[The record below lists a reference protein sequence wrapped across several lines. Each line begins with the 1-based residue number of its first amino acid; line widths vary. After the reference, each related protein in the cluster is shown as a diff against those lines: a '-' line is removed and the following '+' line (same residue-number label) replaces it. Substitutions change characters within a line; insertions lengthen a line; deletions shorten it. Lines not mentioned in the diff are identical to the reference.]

1 MAEGN
6 LIELIK
12 ELRERTGAGLMDC
25 KGALLAN
32 DCDLDRASD
41 YLREKGLAKAAKKA
55 SRIAAEGLAIAKR
68 CERCG
73 SVVVLEV
80 NCETDFVAKGD
91 AFRALVD
98 EVASVILEKR
108 PANVEEAKELTSELF
123 ADATVKMG
131 EKFDLR
137 RFVVLDSK
145 DSAYIASYIHMGGKI
160 AVAVALDKEDAELGK
175 GLAMHIAA
183 NNPQYLSLDDVAPSE
198 VAHEKEVQLEAAKN
212 DPKLADKPAEML
224 AKIIDAKVTKYYS
237 EMVLGSQIFLMD
249 DSKTV
254 AQVLKEKGI
263 NVLKF
268 VRYQVGEGIEK
279 RKDDFASEVMNEVNK

>member
-1 MAEGN
+1 MAAN
-6 LIELIK
+6 LIDLIK

-32 DCDLDRASD
+32 DCDLDKASD

-55 SRIAAEGLAIAKR
+55 SRIAAEGL
-68 CERCG
+68 
-73 SVVVLEV
+73 
-80 NCETDFVAKGD
+80 
-91 AFRALVD
+91 FRELVD
-98 EVASVILEKR
+98 AVADIILAKR

-137 RFVVLDSK
+137 RFDIFDSE

-183 NNPQYLSLDDVAPSE
+183 NNPQYLSLNDVAPSE

-212 DPKLADKPAEML
+212 DPKLAGKPAEML

-237 EMVLGSQIFLMD
+237 EMVLGSQVFLMD

-254 AQVLKEKGI
+254 AQALKEKGV
-263 NVLKF
+263 NVLRF

>member
-1 MAEGN
+1 MAES
-6 LIELIK
+6 LIDLIK
-12 ELRERTGAGLMDC
+12 VLRDRTGAGLMDC

-32 DCDLDRASD
+32 DCNLDKATD
-41 YLREKGLAKAAKKA
+41 WLREKGLAKAAKKA
-55 SRIAAEGLAIAKR
+55 DRIAAEGLAITKV
-68 CERCG
+68 CEKCG
-73 SVVVLEV
+73 CVVVLEV

-91 AFRALVD
+91 AFRALV
-98 EVASVILEKR
+98 EGCAELILKNR
-108 PANVEEAKELTSELF
+108 PASLEAAKELTKDLF
-123 ADATVKMG
+123 TDATVKMG

-137 RFVVLDSK
+137 RFVILDK
-145 DSAYIASYIHMGGKI
+145 ANYACIASYIHMGGKI

-183 NNPQYLSLDDVAPSE
+183 NNPQYLSLNDVNAADVE
-198 VAHEKEVQLEAAKN
+198 HEKQVQLEAAKN
-212 DPKLADKPAEML
+212 DPKLAGKPAEML

-237 EMVLGSQIFLMD
+237 EMVLGSQAFLMD

-254 AQVLKEKGI
+254 AQVLKEKGV

-279 RKDDFASEVMNEVNK
+279 RQDDFANEVMSQMK

>member
-12 ELRERTGAGLMDC
+12 ILRDRTGAGLMDC

-32 DCDLDRASD
+32 DCDLDKAGD
-41 YLREKGLAKAAKKA
+41 WLREKGLAKAAKKA
-55 SRIAAEGLAIAKR
+55 DRIAAEGLAIAR
-68 CERCG
+68 TCEKCG

-91 AFRALVD
+91 AFRELVNN
-98 EVASVILEKR
+98 VADIILKER
-108 PANVEEAKELTSELF
+108 PANVEAAKELTSSLF

-137 RFVVLDSK
+137 RFVIFDSNNFPF
-145 DSAYIASYIHMGGKI
+145 IASYIHMGGKI

-183 NNPQYLSLDDVAPSE
+183 NNPQYLSLNDVAASE
-198 VAHEKEVQLEAAKN
+198 VEHEKSVQLEAAKN
-212 DPKLADKPAEML
+212 DPKLANKPAEML

-237 EMVLGSQIFLMD
+237 EMVLGSQPYLLD
-249 DSKTV
+249 DTKTV
-254 AQVLKEKGI
+254 AQVLKEKNI

-279 RKDDFASEVMNEVNK
+279 RVDDFASEVMSQVK

>member
-1 MAEGN
+1 MADNN

-32 DCDLDRASD
+32 DCDLDRAAD

-68 CERCG
+68 CDKCG

-80 NCETDFVAKGD
+80 NCETDFVSKGD
-91 AFRALVD
+91 AFHALVD
-98 EVASVILEKR
+98 QVAGVILEKR
-108 PANVEEAKELTSELF
+108 PANVEQAKELTSELF

-131 EKFDLR
+131 EKFELR
-137 RFVVLDSK
+137 RFEVFEAKGSE
-145 DSAYIASYIHMGGKI
+145 YIASYIHMGGKI
-160 AVAVALDKEDAELGK
+160 AVAVVLDKEDAELGK

-183 NNPQYLSLDDVAPSE
+183 NNPQYLSLDDVAPAD

-212 DPKLADKPAEML
+212 DPKLAGKPAEML
-224 AKIIDAKVTKYYS
+224 SKIIDAKVTKYYS
-237 EMVLGSQIFLMD
+237 EMVLGSQSFLMD
-249 DSKTV
+249 DTKTV

-279 RKDDFASEVMNEVNK
+279 RKDDFAEEVMKEVNK

>member
-32 DCDLDRASD
+32 DCDLDKASD

-55 SRIAAEGLAIAKR
+55 GRIAAEGLAIAAK
-68 CERCG
+68 CEKCG

-91 AFRALVD
+91 AFRELVD
-98 EVASVILEKR
+98 NVAQIILKNR
-108 PANVEEAKELTSELF
+108 PANVEAAKELTSELF

-137 RFVVLDSK
+137 RFQIFD
-145 DSAYIASYIHMGGKI
+145 AGEFPFIASYIHMGGKI

-183 NNPQYLSLDDVAPSE
+183 NNPQYLSLDDVGADE
-198 VAHEKEVQLEAAKN
+198 IAHEKGVQMEAAKN
-212 DPKLADKPAEML
+212 DPKLANKPAEML

-237 EMVLGSQIFLMD
+237 EMVLGSQPYLLD
-249 DSKTV
+249 DTKTV
-254 AQVLKEKGI
+254 GQVLKEKGI
-263 NVLKF
+263 NVLMF

-279 RKDDFASEVMNEVNK
+279 RKDDFASEVMSQAK

>member
-32 DCDLDRASD
+32 DCDLDKASD

-55 SRIAAEGLAIAKR
+55 SRIAAEGLAIAKV
-68 CERCG
+68 CAKCG
-73 SVVVLEV
+73 STVVLEV

-91 AFRALVD
+91 AFRALV
-98 EVASVILEKR
+98 EQVADVILKNR
-108 PANVEEAKELTSELF
+108 PATVEEAKEFTSDLF

-137 RFVVLDSK
+137 RFVVFDS
-145 DSAYIASYIHMGGKI
+145 SEFPFIASYIHMGGKI

-175 GLAMHIAA
+175 ALAMHIAA

-198 VAHEKEVQLEAAKN
+198 VEHEKSVQMEAAKN
-212 DPKLADKPAEML
+212 DPKLAGKPAEML

-237 EMVLGSQIFLMD
+237 EMVLGSQPFLLD
-249 DSKTV
+249 DSKSV
-254 AQVLKEKGI
+254 GQVLKEKGLK
-263 NVLKF
+263 VLKF

-279 RKDDFASEVMNEVNK
+279 RADDFASEVMSQVK